1 MCVWWTA
8 WKVLCVGLPL
18 MACPQIVVQLYK
30 GHMKVYTYQ
39 TNILKGSTAVV
50 EHKDKDQGAG
60 LEIAGLHPVWPSGLQ
75 GPNKKHCRVC
85 AL

>member
-1 MCVWWTA
+1 
-8 WKVLCVGLPL
+8 
-18 MACPQIVVQLYK
+18 
-30 GHMKVYTYQ
+30 MKVYTYQ